1 MNKPQRGHQNKRL
14 AHIDG
19 APQGHYYDRLIQRED
34 GTWVGLEVKSG
45 QSPPHG
51 TQRAADSMVSPDHP
65 ARARLDDGRTI
76 EITEVQMKRVE
87 KQQRDALPT
96 KQMAKMG

>member
-1 MNKPQRGHQNKRL
+1 MNKPQRGHQDKRL

-34 GTWVGLEVKSG
+34 GTWVDLEVKSG
-45 QSPPHG
+45 QFPYHG
-51 TQRAADSMVSPDHP
+51 TQRTADSTVPPNNP
-65 ARARLDDGRTI
+65 ARARLDDGRTT

-87 KQQRDALPT
+87 KQQ
-96 KQMAKMG
+96 

>member
-1 MNKPQRGHQNKRL
+1 MEHRRDTTTTGSFNERTTQ
-14 AHIDG
+14 
-19 APQGHYYDRLIQRED
+19 
-34 GTWVGLEVKSG
+34 VGLEVKSG

-87 KQQRDALPT
+87 KQQ
-96 KQMAKMG
+96 